1 MPIYVKQQTSKNEK
15 KSKDLLLGVTEEK
28 FILIKETI
36 DNSQKTKIGMTPIVP
51 NTRAQKKSANQY
63 ECKSEKAVVTVFH
76 ADLALMWEQNSLVGI
91 NILSQMGMRAG

>member
-28 FILIKETI
+28 FILIKETV

-51 NTRAQKKSANQY
+51 NTRA
-63 ECKSEKAVVTVFH
+63 
-76 ADLALMWEQNSLVGI
+76 
-91 NILSQMGMRAG
+91 